1 MADASSTSAPTGGFD
16 PAPPRREFGYSPFLP
31 LLLHV
36 VAAVVWPA
44 FQCYQ
49 LVMEK
54 QGLAT
59 LHTNQTKQFEDAG
72 KLRTQLDNLARETAI
87 LADKGNPG
95 AKLIVGEL
103 AKRGVTIN
111 PNAPPATAPNTP
123 ADKAAK

>member
-1 MADASSTSAPTGGFD
+1 MVHVSATTER
-16 PAPPRREFGYSPFLP
+16 APGLGAGPRESAYSPFLP
-31 LLLHV
+31 LLLLLI
-36 VAAVVWPA
+36 AAVAWPT
-44 FQCYQ
+44 FQCIQ

-59 LHTNQTKQFEDAG
+59 VHTNQNKPFEDAG
-72 KLRTQLDNLARETAI
+72 KLRTSLDTLARDTAL

-111 PNAPPATAPNTP
+111 PNAPPQG